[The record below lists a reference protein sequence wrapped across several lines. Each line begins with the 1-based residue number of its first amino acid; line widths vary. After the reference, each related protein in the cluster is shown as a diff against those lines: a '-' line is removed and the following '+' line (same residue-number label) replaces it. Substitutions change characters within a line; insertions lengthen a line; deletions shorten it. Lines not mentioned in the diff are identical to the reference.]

1 MEKKGGR
8 SSIIDQY
15 WVEMVSHTPIFILG
29 YYICM
34 YICMHAHTCMHTLV
48 MCDIDHNRDVL
59 YQNIK
64 PLISQH
70 DTYHDTLYNLSRYTY
85 ASATLACDLQC
96 KKLSNKICYETITFI
111 TCNVLIIQL
120 IWQLNT

>member
-34 YICMHAHTCMHTLV
+34 YICMHAHMHAHTSDV
-48 MCDIDHNRDVL
+48 QYRDVL

-64 PLISQH
+64 PFISQY

-85 ASATLACDLQC
+85 ASTTLACDLQC